1 VTFTPTT
8 TFTPLPH
15 SLIYSFGGYDSS
27 GVGGGLFSQPYG
39 IAVDNANGWVYVA
52 DRGNSYVQ
60 RFNAGNGSYLTQF
73 FGLTTL
79 AYPFGVA
86 VDGSGNFYTTSQ
98 GNYSVQ
104 VDNSSG
110 VSLASW
116 TGFHVNGSFNN
127 PDLDTVNS
135 ASTTI
140 AVADFG
146 NDQVDLFN
154 TSGASSV
161 SILVTGCTGVGFD
174 GSNNLW
180 VSASTDLYK
189 YAPGATSPTVTVT
202 AANSI
207 AFSNLQGVCVDSN
220 NNVYVADKNNNRVVE
235 LNSSGGYLYTFSGP
249 PFQGVEGLAVD
260 SSNDLYVVDT
270 TLHKVYKYRP

>member
-1 VTFTPTT
+1 M
-8 TFTPLPH
+8 
-15 SLIYSFGGYDSS
+15 
-27 GVGGGLFSQPYG
+27 
-39 IAVDNANGWVYVA
+39 
-52 DRGNSYVQ
+52 
-60 RFNAGNGSYLTQF
+60 
-73 FGLTTL
+73 
-79 AYPFGVA
+79 A

-127 PDLDTVNS
+127 PNLDSVNS

-154 TSGASSV
+154 TSGQSSV
-161 SILVTGCTGVGFD
+161 SLLVTGCTGVGFD
-174 GSNNLW
+174 SSDNLW
-180 VSASTDLYK
+180 VSNSTDLYK
-189 YAPGATSPTVTVT
+189 YAPGGTSPTVTVST
-202 AANSI
+202 ANSI

-220 NNVYVADKNNNRVVE
+220 KNVYVADKNNNRVVE

-270 TLHKVYKYRP
+270 TIHKVYKYWP